1 MPVYEYEC
9 DSCVEE
15 YNADIDGL
23 VAKVS
28 KAAASKLMKKNPK
41 FYYIEVFDDSER
53 KAVFALGEKGKPNIR
68 KFRFKL
74 EREPG
79 KFLYIELKNF
89 KFSELVYNKE
99 EEKDLKCPACGKGDR
114 VRRVF
119 STFRA
124 IFDDKNKRAPRP
136 GDDLKYHMDYKV
148 MKDEE
153 IKSDWVGQ
161 DHLNQYF
168 NR

>member
-9 DSCVEE
+9 DSCMDE
-15 YNADIDGL
+15 YNADIDAL
-23 VAKVS
+23 VAAKLS
-28 KAAASKLMKKNPK
+28 KAAAVKTMEKNPK
-41 FYYIEVFDDSER
+41 FLYIEAFDDKR
-53 KAVFALGEKGKPNIR
+53 GKKVFSLGEKGKPNIR

-74 EREPG
+74 A
-79 KFLYIELKNF
+79 KDKALYIELKNF
-89 KFSELVYNKE
+89 KFSELIYNKE
-99 EEKDLKCPACGKGDR
+99 EEKDLVCPACNKGDK

-136 GDDLKYHMDYKV
+136 GDDIKFHMDYKV

-153 IKSDWVGQ
+153 IKNDWVGY